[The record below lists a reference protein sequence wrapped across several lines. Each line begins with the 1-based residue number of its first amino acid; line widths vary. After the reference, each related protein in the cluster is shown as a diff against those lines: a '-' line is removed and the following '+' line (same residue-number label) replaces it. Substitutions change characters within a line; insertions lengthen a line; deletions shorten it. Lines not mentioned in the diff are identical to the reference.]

1 MDVIRDFASFLE
13 GLVVTIH
20 MSVDFL
26 DNSFHEF
33 LRIVLSERLLK
44 VHDVTHHFCMERD
57 RVSHPLLKFKVRVME
72 QVLIGFVYGGFV
84 SHMVQT
90 LRDRLGHSS

>member
-1 MDVIRDFASFLE
+1 
-13 GLVVTIH
+13 

-26 DNSFHEF
+26 NNSLYEF
-33 LRIVLSERLLK
+33 LCVGLSERMLK

-72 QVLIGFVYGGFV
+72 EVFIGLFESGLVC
-84 SHMVQT
+84 HMVET
-90 LRDRLGHSS
+90 LRDRFRHSL